1 MVHCEW
7 ELTEEDL
14 KKIKEADD
22 LYVLF
27 SPSLIMGY
35 GVYGAKIVERDGKQI
50 LSFDRGNSC
59 D

>member
-14 KKIKEADD
+14 KKIKEAED

-27 SPSLIMGY
+27 SPDLIMGY
-35 GVYGAKIVERDGKQI
+35 GVYGARIVERDGKHI